1 MANRATARHR
11 RAEPGRIGRRN
22 RTRILAAAE
31 ELFAERGFSGATM
44 AAIAAR
50 AGLPKANLHYYFG
63 TKQALYR
70 AVIDNI
76 MALWLQAFGEITVE
90 SDPAE
95 ALSAYIRAK
104 VAYSRDRP
112 LASRIFA
119 GEIIRGAPIVE
130 DFLKTELRQW
140 VEQKSAVLR
149 HWAEAGRIDPIEP
162 AHLFF
167 LIWAATQTYAD
178 FAVQIGAVLGR
189 ERLTDGDFAAAAE
202 TITAIVLKG
211 CGITRA

>member
-1 MANRATARHR
+1 MANGARAKRPNG
-11 RAEPGRIGRRN
+11 EPGRIGKRN
-22 RTRILAAAE
+22 RARILQAAE
-31 ELFAERGFSGATM
+31 ALFAERGFSGATM

-70 AVIDNI
+70 AVLDAI
-76 MALWLQAFGEITVE
+76 MALWLEAFGEITAE

-95 ALSAYIRAK
+95 ALAGYIRAK
-104 VAYSRDRP
+104 IAYSRDRP

-119 GEIIRGAPIVE
+119 GEIIRGAPVVE
-130 DFLKTELRQW
+130 DFLASELRHW
-140 VEQKSAVLR
+140 VEQKSDVLR
-149 HWAEAGRIDPIEP
+149 RWAEAGRIDPIEP

-178 FAVQIGAVLGR
+178 FAAQIGAVLGR
-189 ERLTDGDFAAAAE
+189 SPLTDQDFE
-202 TITAIVLKG
+202 TATQTVTRIVLKG
-211 CGITRA
+211 CGIRG

>member
-1 MANRATARHR
+1 MAKGATGKRPNGA
-11 RAEPGRIGRRN
+11 PGRIGKRN
-22 RTRILAAAE
+22 RARILQAAE
-31 ELFAERGFSGATM
+31 ALFAERGFSGATM

-70 AVIDNI
+70 AVLDSI
-76 MALWLQAFGEITVE
+76 MALWLEAFGEITEE
-90 SDPAE
+90 SDPSE
-95 ALSAYIRAK
+95 ALAGYIRAK
-104 VAYSRDRP
+104 IAYSRDRP

-119 GEIIRGAPIVE
+119 GEIIRGAPILE
-130 DFLKTELRQW
+130 DFLKGELRLW

-149 HWAEAGRIDPIEP
+149 RWADAGRIDPIEP

-178 FAVQIGAVLGR
+178 FAVQVGAVLGR
-189 ERLTDGDFAAAAE
+189 ETLTDQDFEAATE
-202 TITAIVLKG
+202 TVTRIVLKG
-211 CGITRA
+211 CGIGG

>member
-1 MANRATARHR
+1 MAKGATGNRPNG
-11 RAEPGRIGRRN
+11 EPGRIGKRN
-22 RTRILAAAE
+22 RARILQAAE
-31 ELFAERGFSGATM
+31 ALFAERGFSGATM

-149 HWAEAGRIDPIEP
+149 RWAEAGRIDPIEP

-189 ERLTDGDFAAAAE
+189 ERLTDDDFAAAAE